1 MLSVPTLWTVFIINF
16 LALGLIWAYV
26 MRCYPSFEASRFWT
40 GSAFAAAAG
49 AAMAMLRV
57 VFPDSLVPLL
67 FGGTALLLAICL
79 AAMGV
84 RNFFDRPVSWRDTV
98 LTTGLGFAGLSF
110 FIFVYDSVPGRMT
123 VFTIAQVLPMV
134 LSLKLLLSPHQGRV
148 NPGARL
154 AGVVT
159 IMIMAIFAARLV
171 GALTDFGG
179 GFSYLHF
186 SPVQS
191 VVILVLVFLSM
202 ALNFGFLLMA
212 MDRLRNEVADL
223 ALLDDLT
230 GVGNRRYLLQRLTE
244 ECARSVRSNQPFALL
259 VIDLDGFKGINDT
272 HGHAAGDACLQHFT
286 LMAQTRLRPSDML
299 ARTGGDEFCIV
310 LPSSTL
316 REGAMIARR
325 VLEVCRADAEQCT
338 GNDIP
343 VAVSI
348 GVAQWTSEIGA
359 YPDRLIAAADHALY
373 DAKKAGRN
381 GFADLRPGAAAGA
394 RTREPADVRTWP
406 CASAREACYPGPS
419 LDFAHEFS
427 LRSRPH
433 CSSWIFPRAPSRK
446 RPISPTIA
454 RASGTP
460 EIPGLKMV
468 WLAPWGEL
476 SKAHPWR
483 NIIVHQTEGPA
494 GSARGGAQAQ
504 SKNPTRRG
512 VMVWVET
519 DGTVYWAVAEHLVP
533 THGDG
538 ANRNDNKYI
547 DNGPTYRQVV
557 GNNSVGVEFAGNFP
571 DVTRGPTEA
580 QIAAWKI
587 LVKVLR
593 ARYGIPLDRVYAH
606 NWIDYKD
613 ARYCEGCQLA
623 TMAREWGE

>member
-26 MRCYPSFEASRFWT
+26 VRCYPSFEASRFWT

-67 FGGTALLLAICL
+67 CGGTALLLAICL

-84 RNFFDRPVSWRDTV
+84 RKFFDRPVSWRDTV

-110 FIFVYDSVPGRMT
+110 FIFVYDSVLARLT
-123 VFTIAQVLPMV
+123 VFTIAQALPMV

-159 IMIMAIFAARLV
+159 IMIMAIFAGRLL
-171 GALTDFGG
+171 GALTDVGG

-230 GVGNRRYLLQRLTE
+230 GVGNRRYLLQRLME

-310 LPSSTL
+310 LPSSTV

-325 VLEVCRADAEQCT
+325 VLDVCRADAEQCT

-348 GVAQWTSEIGA
+348 GVAQWTPEMGA

-381 GFADLRPGAAAGA
+381 GFAVYDPAPPLAP
-394 RTREPADVRTWP
+394 EPASPMSDV
-406 CASAREACYPGPS
+406 G
-419 LDFAHEFS
+419 
-427 LRSRPH
+427 LRQ
-433 CSSWIFPRAPSRK
+433 RA
-446 RPISPTIA
+446 
-454 RASGTP
+454 
-460 EIPGLKMV
+460 
-468 WLAPWGEL
+468 
-476 SKAHPWR
+476 
-483 NIIVHQTEGPA
+483 
-494 GSARGGAQAQ
+494 
-504 SKNPTRRG
+504 
-512 VMVWVET
+512 
-519 DGTVYWAVAEHLVP
+519 
-533 THGDG
+533 
-538 ANRNDNKYI
+538 
-547 DNGPTYRQVV
+547 
-557 GNNSVGVEFAGNFP
+557 
-571 DVTRGPTEA
+571 
-580 QIAAWKI
+580 
-587 LVKVLR
+587 
-593 ARYGIPLDRVYAH
+593 
-606 NWIDYKD
+606 
-613 ARYCEGCQLA
+613 
-623 TMAREWGE
+623 